1 MNRHLTALIL
11 TGLFVIAPLSGCFGE
26 DEQKSIDPAGSFQ
39 IDFVNPEDAILRT
52 GEFHDFTLVGE
63 GNSITT
69 QPDVLIFINGTYVKS
84 HSVMVEDNTVYG
96 QLLTTPYTDE
106 VSIAFMSSD
115 GQTEALSIS
124 ITNGTPI
131 VNGEEWFR
139 KMDFITSVCT
149 DTTKCGGYINRWMG
163 AGNGMFERA
172 AEYFKGH
179 FEGL

>member
-39 IDFVNPEDAILRT
+39 IDFVNPEDAVLRA

-84 HSVMVEDNTVYG
+84 HSVMVEDSTVFG
-96 QLLTTPYTDE
+96 QLLTCLLYT
-106 VSIAFMSSD
+106 SD
-115 GQTEALSIS
+115 
-124 ITNGTPI
+124 
-131 VNGEEWFR
+131 
-139 KMDFITSVCT
+139 
-149 DTTKCGGYINRWMG
+149 
-163 AGNGMFERA
+163 A
-172 AEYFKGH
+172 ADD
-179 FEGL
+179 